1 MSGAVALRHRRFWLG
16 LWWCAVLA
24 VIAVCLLP
32 PAPLP
37 ELPQN
42 SDKLEHFLAYFILA
56 GSGIQLWRGRRAL
69 SALGIGLVGLG
80 LGIEL
85 AQSLLTSTR
94 VADAMDALANTI
106 GVFAGI
112 SLAATPL
119 GRLLQHWQPPR

>member
-32 PAPLP
+32 PPPLP
-37 ELPQN
+37 GLPQN

-56 GSGIQLWRGRRAL
+56 GSGVQLWQGGRAL
-69 SALGIGLVGLG
+69 VVLGIGLIALG
-80 LGIEL
+80 LGIEF
-85 AQSLLTSTR
+85 AQGALTAER
-94 VADAMDALANTI
+94 VADPLDAVANTI
-106 GVFAGI
+106 GVLAGL

-119 GRLLQHWQPPR
+119 GRLLQGWQAPR